1 MHVGVIHMPGVIGQ
15 HGFID
20 HGDMSMHE
28 DASFAVL
35 NFINY
40 WRYTQNAT
48 FVREVSYPLVRGV
61 AAWWMCWLRKVK
73 LPSGAYQYNDM
84 HDCTYENCM
93 WCGRDFEPVHNPPNE
108 CHTANNINPAITISF
123 VHFILTHLI
132 EVAEEQIID
141 PPASELSRWRD
152 VLSHLAPIP
161 TGYTN
166 CTGTGVVHPKGHAAF
181 SADLTCTFATA
192 ANGTRVLLPQE
203 SPWFFTTRYNPLEFY
218 AIWPGEMISL
228 GSEPELLRAAQ
239 ETVVKG
245 DAFAQNNAFCE
256 AFPAA
261 VRVGI
266 NASFVLA
273 QLATLVSTQMP
284 ANGYLEEA
292 GGGYETAGASIAV
305 QEMLFQ
311 SHEGFLRF
319 FPVVP
324 TGEPASFSGLRA
336 VGAFV
341 VSAILEPNGTV
352 TGIEIVSEAG
362 RNCTILVPTNVS
374 TARGRVGMLAVTDS
388 DGESVPTRSVNMH
401 GVEGLWQFATSPGQR
416 YQVHVK

>member
-1 MHVGVIHMPGVIGQ
+1 
-15 HGFID
+15 
-20 HGDMSMHE
+20 
-28 DASFAVL
+28 
-35 NFINY
+35 
-40 WRYTQNAT
+40 
-48 FVREVSYPLVRGV
+48 
-61 AAWWMCWLRKVK
+61 
-73 LPSGAYQYNDM
+73 
-84 HDCTYENCM
+84 M
-93 WCGRDFEPVHNPPNE
+93 WCGRDFEPVRKPPNE

-132 EVAEEQIID
+132 EVAEEGIVH
-141 PPASELSRWRD
+141 PPASELSRWSD

-161 TGYTN
+161 TGYAN
-166 CTGTGVVHPKGHAAF
+166 CTGSGILHPKGHAAF

-192 ANGTRVLLPQE
+192 ANGTKVLLPQD

-218 AIWPGEMISL
+218 SIWPGEMVGL

-261 VRVGI
+261 VRVGV
-266 NASFVLA
+266 NASFVLT
-273 QLATLVSTQMP
+273 QLAALVSTQML
-284 ANGYLEEA
+284 ANGQVVET

-341 VSAILEPNGTV
+341 VSAKLEPNGTV
-352 TGIEIVSEAG
+352 TGIEIASEAG
-362 RNCTILVPTNVS
+362 RNCTILVPS
-374 TARGRVGMLAVTDS
+374 TGTGAAAGRGLLAVTDS
-388 DGESVPTRSVNMH
+388 AGEGVPTR
-401 GVEGLWQFATSPGQR
+401 GVRVRGVAGLRQFATSPGQR
-416 YQVHVK
+416 YQVRVTQRGGA